1 MALEDILKKIREEA
15 QKQSAQIIADAEKE
29 KADLLAKVQEK
40 IREFNRNAKISI
52 EKQVENVKRQILV
65 PARQQAKNIIL
76 EKKQKQLEDF
86 FSRMFDG
93 YFQMDK
99 KTYEKSI
106 TNLSKSLPKSEKTK
120 ALLAKSIE
128 NFSASN
134 KTSAGFILSDG
145 KINYDLRFDSI
156 FKEIRETS
164 GNKISQILFA

>member
-1 MALEDILKKIREEA
+1 MALEDILKKIQEEA
-15 QKQSAQIIADAEKE
+15 QKESAQIIANANKE
-29 KADLLAKVQEK
+29 KANLLAKVQEK
-40 IREFNRNAKISI
+40 IKDFNRNAKIST

-86 FSRMFDG
+86 FSRIFES
-93 YFQMDK
+93 YLQMDK
-99 KTYEKSI
+99 KTYEKAI

-120 ALLAKSIE
+120 ALLVKSIE

-134 KTSAGFILSDG
+134 RASAGFILSDG

-156 FKEIRETS
+156 FKEIRENS
-164 GNKISQILFA
+164 ANKISQILFT